1 MNIIRL
7 FDLFISA
14 FLLIILIPLFVLV
27 SLLSLFTHGKPI
39 IYSSA
44 RVGLKGKTFNLF
56 KFRTMRLKKNYS
68 DKDQITIF
76 GKFLRRSSIDETP
89 QFLNVFIGHM
99 SIVGPR
105 PLPLEIENNIS
116 YQSKQLRRK
125 IKPGITGL
133 SQVTYSA
140 KKRTLNDKVA
150 LDLEYINKMS
160 IYLYL
165 SIILRT
171 FSVLFKRYK
180 YNKQGKTL

>member
-39 IYSSA
+39 IYLSA
-44 RVGLKGKTFNLF
+44 RVGLKGKIFNLF

-68 DKDQITIF
+68 DEDQITNF
-76 GKFLRRSSIDETP
+76 GKFLRRTSIDETP

-105 PLPLEIENNIS
+105 PLPFEIENNIS
-116 YQSKQLRRK
+116 HQSKQIRRK

-133 SQVTYSA
+133 AQVAYSK
-140 KKRTLNDKVA
+140 KKRTLNDKVT

-171 FSVLFKRYK
+171 FFVLFKRYK

>member
-1 MNIIRL
+1 MNIIRI

-14 FLLIILIPLFVLV
+14 FLLVILIPLFVLV
-27 SLLSLFTHGKPI
+27 SILSLCTHGKPI
-39 IYSSA
+39 IYLSA
-44 RVGLKGKTFNLF
+44 RVGLRGNLFNLL
-56 KFRTMRLKKNYS
+56 KFRTMRLKKNHS
-68 DKDQITIF
+68 DEDQITNF
-76 GKFLRRSSIDETP
+76 GKFLRRTSIDEIP

-116 YQSKQLRRK
+116 HKAKLIRRK

-133 SQVTYSA
+133 SQVAYSA

-150 LDLEYINKMS
+150 LDLEYINNMS

-165 SIILRT
+165 SIIMRT
-171 FSVLFKRYK
+171 FFVLFKRYK